1 MICHHLTKERFM
13 FYCYIRQ
20 QGVVLSRLED
30 RYALVTGGAQGLGRA
45 IAHELADLGAHV
57 TIVDLNE
64 QKGLE
69 CVESIRT
76 RLGRASFIRANVAS
90 REDIESAVH
99 EVAERGDGRIDVM
112 VNAAQFFAMPKA
124 LELVTEKDWELS
136 ESTGP
141 KATFRFMQVG
151 FPFLRESGRASVI
164 NFVSGSALAGIAY
177 TAPYSAAKGAVAA
190 LTKVAANEW
199 ARHRIRVNAVCPF
212 ALTEA
217 QQKMIGT
224 EWDNYTRTAA
234 ASPMKRGA
242 DPVAEI
248 APAVAF
254 LAGDE
259 AAFIT
264 GTVLHVDGGM
274 TELST
279 VDYSRTP
286 GVFG

>member
-1 MICHHLTKERFM
+1 MAGLAD
-13 FYCYIRQ
+13 RQ
-20 QGVVLSRLED
+20 
-30 RYALVTGGAQGLGRA
+30 ALVTGGAQGLGRA
-45 IAHELADLGAHV
+45 IAHRLAELGAHV

-64 QKGLE
+64 DKAAE
-69 CVESIRT
+69 CVEQIRMKD
-76 RLGRASFIRANVAS
+76 GRASWLRANVAR
-90 REDIESAVH
+90 REDIEAAVH
-99 EVAERGDGRIDVM
+99 RVAADGDGRIDIM

-136 ESTGP
+136 EATGP
-141 KATFRFMQVG
+141 KATFRFMQIG
-151 FPFLRESGRASVI
+151 FPFLRASGRASVI

-199 ARHRIRVNAVCPF
+199 ARHHIRVNAVCPF
-212 ALTEA
+212 ALTEV
-217 QQKMIGT
+217 QQRMIGT
-224 EWDNYTRTAA
+224 EWDNYTRTAQ

-242 DPVAEI
+242 DPDTEI

-254 LAGDE
+254 LAGDD
-259 AAFIT
+259 AAFVT
-264 GTVLHVDGGM
+264 GTVLHIDGGM

-279 VDYSRTP
+279 VDYSQSP

>member
-1 MICHHLTKERFM
+1 M
-13 FYCYIRQ
+13 
-20 QGVVLSRLED
+20 SRLED
-30 RYALVTGGAQGLGRA
+30 RYALVTGGAQGLGGA
-45 IAHELADLGAHV
+45 IADELASLGAHV
-57 TIVDLNE
+57 TIVDLNGE
-64 QKGLE
+64 KGLE
-69 CVESIRT
+69 RVERIRGN
-76 RLGRASFIRANVAS
+76 RGQASFIRANVAH
-90 REDIESAVH
+90 RDAIQAAVH
-99 EVAERGDGRIDVM
+99 EVAETGNGRIDIL

-124 LELVTEKDWELS
+124 LELVSDKDWELS
-136 ESTGP
+136 EATGP
-141 KATFRFMQVG
+141 KATFRFMQLC

-199 ARHRIRVNAVCPF
+199 ARHGIRVNAVCPF

-217 QQKMIGT
+217 QEKLIGT

-242 DPVAEI
+242 SPVEI

-254 LAGDE
+254 LAGDD
-259 AAFIT
+259 AAFVT
-264 GTVLHVDGGM
+264 GTVLHIDGGM

-279 VDYSRTP
+279 VDYSQSP